1 MPTRSRKRP
10 FYLAIDV
17 LFKMKNC
24 FIILFLGNI
33 SLINKFIL
41 FFFLYVTF
49 CQNEVVLLFINNNDI
64 YTSFTRLSI

>member
-1 MPTRSRKRP
+1 
-10 FYLAIDV
+10 
-17 LFKMKNC
+17 MKNC